1 MYILL
6 ISILLSVL
14 LKYKCVYFM
23 MSTNQ
28 SASAP
33 LGTAMDS
40 LSQALKCNILPNQEY
55 LLQGSVLDSAVE
67 ALLHR

>member
-1 MYILL
+1 
-6 ISILLSVL
+6 
-14 LKYKCVYFM
+14 